1 MPTTSSP
8 GSCDPAEPAGASAAG
23 SLLALGLGGALGV
36 CVTVI
41 FGLLGAGLAAAWL
54 AP

>member
-8 GSCDPAEPAGASAAG
+8 GSCDPAEPGPPAAGA
-23 SLLALGLGGALGV
+23 LLALALAGALGV

-41 FGLLGAGLAAAWL
+41 FGLLGAALAAAWH